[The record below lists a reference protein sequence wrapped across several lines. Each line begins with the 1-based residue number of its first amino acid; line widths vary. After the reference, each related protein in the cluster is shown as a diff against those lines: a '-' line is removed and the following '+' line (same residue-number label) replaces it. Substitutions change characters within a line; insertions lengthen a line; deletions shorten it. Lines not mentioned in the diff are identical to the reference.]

1 MPGSRIQLAIVAE
14 QEVIAAGLSSLLG
27 AHADLVEIVSYTP
40 DRGRKA
46 PDVVLY
52 DVVAL
57 SEGDALDLDH
67 LVKETD
73 AAVIAIA
80 RDLRPD
86 LAAQALA
93 RGVDGC
99 ISLAATGEQLLG
111 IVRAAAAGELAGDLT
126 LDEPDSERPFERL
139 GRDVGLTARET
150 EVLALITQGLTNV
163 EIAESL
169 YLSINSVKTYVRS
182 AYRRI
187 GVTTRSQAVAWCI
200 QHGFA
205 PPPDLS

>member
-1 MPGSRIQLAIVAE
+1 MSGPRIRLAIVAE
-14 QEVIAAGLSSLLG
+14 HEVISAGLSGLLG
-27 AHADLVEIVSYTP
+27 SYVDEVEIVPYAPRRSRRP
-40 DRGRKA
+40 

-57 SEGDALDLDH
+57 SEGDAPDLDH

-73 AAVIAIA
+73 AAVIAVA

-99 ISLAATGEQLLG
+99 ISLAATSEQLLRS
-111 IVRAAAAGELAGDLT
+111 VRAAAAGELAGDLT
-126 LDEPDSERPFERL
+126 LDDGGRDRPFQRL
-139 GRDVGLTARET
+139 GMDVGLTAREI
-150 EVLALITQGLTNV
+150 EVLGLITRGLTNS
-163 EIAESL
+163 EIADQL
-169 YLSINSVKTYVRS
+169 FLSINSVKTYVRS

-205 PPPDLS
+205 PPEAS

>member
-1 MPGSRIQLAIVAE
+1 MSGPRIRLAIAAE
-14 QEVIAAGLSSLLG
+14 QEVISAGLAGVLG
-27 AHADLVEIVSYTP
+27 AHADQVEIVSYTP
-40 DRGRKA
+40 NGTRDA

-52 DVVAL
+52 DVIAL
-57 SEGDALDLDH
+57 HEGEATDLDH

-73 AAVIAIA
+73 AAVLAIA

-86 LAAQALA
+86 LAAQAVA
-93 RGVDGC
+93 RGADGC
-99 ISLAATGEQLLG
+99 ISMAAPGEQILAL
-111 IVRAAAAGELAGDLT
+111 VRAAAAGELAGDVT
-126 LDEPDSERPFERL
+126 LDEPGIDQPFERL
-139 GRDVGLTARET
+139 GMDAGLTTRET
-150 EVLALITQGLTNV
+150 EVLGLITQGLTNV
-163 EIAESL
+163 EIAERL

-205 PPPDLS
+205 PPAAS

>member
-1 MPGSRIQLAIVAE
+1 MSGPRIRLAIVAE
-14 QEVIAAGLSSLLG
+14 QEIISAGLSTVLG
-27 AHADLVEIVSYTP
+27 AYGDQVEVVSYTP
-40 DRGRKA
+40 NGSMDA

-57 SEGDALDLDH
+57 NEGDAPDLDH

-73 AAVIAIA
+73 AAVVAIA

-99 ISLAATGEQLLG
+99 ISLAAPGEQLLAL
-111 IVRAAAAGELAGDLT
+111 VQAAAAGDLAGDLT
-126 LDEPDSERPFERL
+126 LDDAGVEQPFERL
-139 GRDVGLTARET
+139 GLDAGLTNRET
-150 EVLALITQGLTNV
+150 EVLGLITQGLTNV
-163 EIAESL
+163 EIAERL

-187 GVTTRSQAVAWCI
+187 EVTTRSQAVAWCI

-205 PPPDLS
+205 PPDAS

>member
-1 MPGSRIQLAIVAE
+1 MPGPRIRLAIVAE
-14 QEVIAAGLSSLLG
+14 QEVISVGLAGVLG
-27 AHADLVEIVSYTP
+27 AHADQVEIVDYAP
-40 DRGRKA
+40 DATRKA

-57 SEGDALDLDH
+57 HEGDAADLDR

-73 AAVIAIA
+73 AAVVAIA

-99 ISLAATGEQLLG
+99 ISLGAPGEQILAL
-111 IVRAAAAGELAGDLT
+111 VRAAAAGELAGDLT
-126 LDEPDSERPFERL
+126 PDDAGVDQPFERL
-139 GRDVGLTARET
+139 GIDAGLTCRET
-150 EVLALITQGLTNV
+150 EVLGLITQGLTNV
-163 EIAESL
+163 EIAAQL

-205 PPPDLS
+205 PPEVS

>member
-1 MPGSRIQLAIVAE
+1 MPGPRIRLAIVAE
-14 QEVIAAGLSSLLG
+14 QEVISAGLAGLLG
-27 AHADLVEIVSYTP
+27 AHPDQIEIVSYSP
-40 DRGRKA
+40 RSGARA

-57 SEGDALDLDH
+57 SQGDAVDLDH

-73 AAVIAIA
+73 AAVIAVA

-93 RGVDGC
+93 RGADGC
-99 ISLAATGEQLLG
+99 ISLAATSEQLLRS
-111 IVRAAAAGELAGDLT
+111 VRAAAAGELAGDLT
-126 LDEPDSERPFERL
+126 LDEPGHDRPFERL
-139 GRDVGLTARET
+139 GLDVGLTSRET
-150 EVLALITQGLTNV
+150 EVLGLITQGLTNS
-163 EIAESL
+163 EIADRL

-205 PPPDLS
+205 SSDAS

>member
-1 MPGSRIQLAIVAE
+1 MPGRRIRLAIVAE
-14 QEVIAAGLSSLLG
+14 QEIISAGLTSLLG
-27 AHADLVEIVSYTP
+27 AYPDPIEILSFP
-40 DRGRKA
+40 PQPGQAA

-57 SEGDALDLDH
+57 NDGDAPDLDH

-73 AAVIAIA
+73 AAVVAIA

-99 ISLAATGEQLLG
+99 ISLAATGEQLVA
-111 IVRAAAAGELAGDLT
+111 IVQAAAAGELAGDLT
-126 LDEPDSERPFERL
+126 LDDSGIDRPFERL
-139 GRDVGLTARET
+139 GMDVGLTTRET
-150 EVLALITQGLTNV
+150 EVLGLITQGLTNV
-163 EIAESL
+163 EIAGRL

-205 PPPDLS
+205 PPEAP

>member
-1 MPGSRIQLAIVAE
+1 MPSRIRLAIAAE
-14 QEVIAAGLSSLLG
+14 QEVVSAGLACVLG
-27 AHADLVEIVSYTP
+27 AYDDQVALVPLVP
-40 DRGRKA
+40 DKGDRA
-46 PDVVLY
+46 PEVVLY
-52 DVVAL
+52 DVMGLHV
-57 SEGDALDLDH
+57 GDAPDLDH

-73 AAVIAIA
+73 AAVVAIA

-99 ISLAATGEQLLG
+99 ISLAATGEQLLAV
-111 IVRAAAAGELAGDLT
+111 VRAAAAGELAGDLT
-126 LDEPDSERPFERL
+126 PDEVGVEQPFERL
-139 GRDVGLTARET
+139 GMDAGLTARET
-150 EVLALITQGLTNV
+150 EVLGLITQGLTNV
-163 EIAESL
+163 EIADRL

-205 PPPDLS
+205 PPEGS

>member
-1 MPGSRIQLAIVAE
+1 MSGPRIRLAIVAE
-14 QEVIAAGLSSLLG
+14 QEVISAGLAGVLG
-27 AHADLVEIVSYTP
+27 AYDDTVEIVSYTP
-40 DRGRKA
+40 NGTRET

-52 DVVAL
+52 DVIAL
-57 SEGDALDLDH
+57 NDGDAPDLDH

-73 AAVIAIA
+73 AAVVAIA

-99 ISLAATGEQLLG
+99 ISMAAPGDQILAL
-111 IVRAAAAGELAGDLT
+111 VRAAAAGELAGDLT
-126 LDEPDSERPFERL
+126 IDEPGIDQPFERL
-139 GRDVGLTARET
+139 GLDAGLTTRET
-150 EVLALITQGLTNV
+150 EVLGLITLGLTNV
-163 EIAESL
+163 EIAERL

-205 PPPDLS
+205 PPAGS